1 MEINKSRIAL
11 RRSIFEKFYEIS
23 WGLIT
28 IVCIL
33 SAIGTLVLYSAA
45 GGNWDPWAEKQLI
58 RFSLAIFGI
67 ILIALVDIRFWLKLS
82 YLIYIAALI
91 SLVSVEILG
100 VFGMGARRW
109 IDLGFVN
116 LQPSEFMK
124 IGLAFALAR
133 FYHGVTVHNKNTL
146 SYYLIPILLIILPI
160 ILVLRQPDLGTA
172 ILLLIGGAALMFI
185 AGVSWFFFISAMIVA
200 ISIAPVI
207 WSFLRDYQQDRV
219 LTFLNPEKDP
229 LGAGYHIIQSKIALG
244 SGGIS
249 GRGFLQ
255 GSQSQL
261 DFIPEMHTDFVFS
274 IIAEE
279 FGLFGSGLVMILF
292 MLVII
297 LGIIISLKSKN
308 HFGTL
313 LSGGLTVVI
322 FLYVF
327 SNIAMV
333 MGLMPVVG
341 VPLPLISY
349 GGTAMLTFLLAIG
362 FISNVNVHRDVVM
375 DRPGQEDI

>member
-1 MEINKSRIAL
+1 MDINKSRVAL
-11 RRSIFEKFYEIS
+11 KRSLVEKLFEINWILLF
-23 WGLIT
+23 
-28 IVCIL
+28 IVCVL
-33 SAIGTLVLYSAA
+33 AVIGTIVLYSAA
-45 GGNWDPWAEKQLI
+45 GGNWQPWAERQAI
-58 RFSLAIFGI
+58 RFCLAIFGI
-67 ILIALVDIRFWLKLS
+67 VLIAIVDIRIWLKFS
-82 YLIYIAALI
+82 YLIYFSTLI
-91 SLVSVEILG
+91 VLVSVEILG
-100 VFGMGARRW
+100 VFGMGAKRW

-116 LQPSEFMK
+116 IQPSEFMK

-133 FYHGVTVHNKNTL
+133 FYHGITVHSQNTI
-146 SYYLIPILLIILPI
+146 SYYMIPIFLISLPI

-172 ILLLIGGAALMFI
+172 ILLLAGGAALMFI
-185 AGVSWFFFISAMIVA
+185 AGVSWLFFISSLI
-200 ISIAPVI
+200 ISISITPVI

-244 SGGIS
+244 SGGVS

-279 FGLFGSGLVMILF
+279 FGLLGSGLVMILF

-297 LGIIISLKSKN
+297 LGTIISLKSKN
-308 HFGTL
+308 HFGKL
-313 LSGGLTVVI
+313 LASGLTTVI

-327 SNIAMV
+327 SNVAMV

-349 GGTAMLTFLLAIG
+349 GGTAMLTFMLAVG
-362 FISNVNVHRDVVM
+362 FIVNVHVHRDVVM
-375 DRPGQEDI
+375 DKPGQEDI

>member
-11 RRSIFEKFYEIS
+11 RRNIFEKFYEIS

-45 GGNWDPWAEKQLI
+45 GGNWNPWAEKQLI

-279 FGLFGSGLVMILF
+279 FGLLGSGLVMILF
-292 MLVII
+292 MLAII
-297 LGIIISLKSKN
+297 AYPISASVSP
-308 HFGTL
+308 
-313 LSGGLTVVI
+313 SGV
-322 FLYVF
+322 
-327 SNIAMV
+327 S
-333 MGLMPVVG
+333 
-341 VPLPLISY
+341 
-349 GGTAMLTFLLAIG
+349 
-362 FISNVNVHRDVVM
+362 
-375 DRPGQEDI
+375 